1 MTKSST
7 SKLRKSAYRLVLP
20 KGESSPSAVR
30 SFMLDCL
37 VPLLAEEF
45 LKWREQTTT
54 MGIATKPRNPTTEQP
69 SEQVRLS
76 GSVTGTGW

>member
-7 SKLRKSAYRLVLP
+7 KLRKGAYRLVLP
-20 KGESSPSAVR
+20 VGEASPSAVR

-45 LKWREQTTT
+45 LKRREITAP
-54 MGIATKPRNPTTEQP
+54 MGIATKPRRPTTEIH
-69 SEQVRLS
+69 SEKKFNL
-76 GSVTGTGW
+76 